1 MLDRQ
6 LVEACLYNFLGY
18 GNINGRYWF
27 IGTEEGGAEIW
38 RPGIGTKTHEESL
51 SVRKSFMPSMDLRH
65 VWEDCYGIPL
75 EGFQGPTVW
84 RYIAA
89 FLIYAEG
96 CPSDEEI
103 RSKISCFLFKKQ
115 RLGSPNG
122 NHFLGELYPLPKE
135 SKNSIKRYKD
145 FWQTVQEYHTE
156 VKDRR
161 LDLFTTALKNSPDVR
176 FIVSYEE
183 TASQLLRKHFAVAD
197 EIRKEVPLNVNKGR
211 YFHRSKITMPDRQ
224 PLELIET
231 PFFGQGRL
239 SYRDIREIVRHVE
252 V

>member
-1 MLDRQ
+1 MPDRQ

-38 RPGIGTKTHEESL
+38 RLGIKTKTLEESL
-51 SVRKSFMPSMDLRH
+51 SLRESFKQSMDLRH
-65 VWEDCYGIPL
+65 VYEDLYGIPL
-75 EGFQGPTVW
+75 KDIRGPTVW

-89 FLIYAEG
+89 FLLYAEG
-96 CPSDEEI
+96 CSSDEEI
-103 RSKISCFLFKKQ
+103 RTEIHRFVFKDK

-135 SKNSIKRYKD
+135 SKNSIKRYKNC
-145 FWQTVQEYHTE
+145 WRTVQEYHAE

-161 LDLFTTALKNSPDVR
+161 LDLFTTALKNSPNVR

-239 SYRDIREIVRHVE
+239 SYRDIREIVRHVK